1 MAQQT
6 TVSELRRERFAR
18 RLPADL
24 SALRGPARG
33 SVRLPLHLAWSGLTE
48 YDLDRPRLR
57 MSCYR
62 TVLAEGGRDDLVRHL
77 NRDLLVEM
85 WPVLR
90 TLVSKD
96 LRAVWEDAFRELA
109 PEPATASAGGRAG

>member
-1 MAQQT
+1 MAHET
-6 TVSELRRERFAR
+6 ATVSEVRRERYAR
-18 RLPADL
+18 RLPTDL
-24 SALRGPARG
+24 SALRGPDRG
-33 SVRLPLHLAWSGLTE
+33 RVRLPLHLAWSGLTE

-62 TVLAEGGRDDLVRHL
+62 TVLAEGGHDDLVRYL
-77 NRDLLVEM
+77 DRDLLVEL

-109 PEPATASAGGRAG
+109 PMATAAGRPG